1 MQSAFGDL
9 FLIKIS
15 KVIINKLSKK
25 SQLNLNKERMK
36 NSMISWGLIFTI
48 SKKKIV
54 EIYTSEIYLCKEKY
68 EYNVKYYIVPCND
81 EIEIKIIMHNHAL
94 RGFDRVR
101 NIAQ

>member
-1 MQSAFGDL
+1 MQSAFRDL

-48 SKKKIV
+48 SKKNV
-54 EIYTSEIYLCKEKY
+54 EIYTNKIYLCKKKN
-68 EYNVKYYIVPCND
+68 EYNVKYYIVSCND
-81 EIEIKIIMHNHAL
+81 EIGIKIIMHNHAL